1 MESCHIL
8 LLSNILDFEPCD
20 FQLQRAYCFAAAL
33 QFFKVSLDC
42 AITCTIW
49 FEAHSRSLE
58 SPLPYFQA
66 RRELITDVRSRGRDQ
81 WPPGCLL
88 QTVNI
93 YSIHF
98 SDLQLCYFYLIM
110 FDCLSVCLSIYLL
123 LCLLLFCLPGE
134 VSWFLYTHLLT
145 IVQADRHLVIHILR
159 TGSRHS
165 YDRSKRE
172 FN

>member
-1 MESCHIL
+1 MFTFPNGVLSHF

-33 QFFKVSLDC
+33 QFFKVGLDC

-58 SPLPYFQA
+58 SPLPHFQA
-66 RRELITDVRSRGRDQ
+66 RRELITDVRSRGRDR

-110 FDCLSVCLSIYLL
+110 FDCLSVYLSICFCVYCCSACQAR
-123 LCLLLFCLPGE
+123 CLGFCTLICWQ
-134 VSWFLYTHLLT
+134 SFKQTDIW
-145 IVQADRHLVIHILR
+145 
-159 TGSRHS
+159 
-165 YDRSKRE
+165 
-172 FN
+172 